1 MKLINSNQLDQPIDS
16 LFDHIRSKTY
26 GRLHNLNIRKTSEGR
41 FQICAVAHS
50 RFVGQLAEWAVFERV
65 SPQDVD
71 LQISV
76 RLPSRTLS
84 EIHS

>member
-16 LFDHIRSKTY
+16 LFD
-26 GRLHNLNIRKTSEGR
+26 NIRKTSEGR